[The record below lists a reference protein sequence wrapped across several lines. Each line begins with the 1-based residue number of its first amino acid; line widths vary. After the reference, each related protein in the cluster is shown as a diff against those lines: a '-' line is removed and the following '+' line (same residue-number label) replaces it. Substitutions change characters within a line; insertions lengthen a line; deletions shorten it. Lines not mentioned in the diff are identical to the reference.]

1 MKALVIGSRGGIGQ
15 ALADALDAR
24 GDTVARLHRRSDP
37 PIDLD
42 DEETIRGAA
51 EALVAAA
58 PFDLILVATG
68 LLHGQG
74 VEPEKSLKAIRGAA
88 LDRYFRV
95 NATGP
100 ALIARFFLPLLPRD
114 RRGVFA
120 ALSARV
126 GSISDN
132 RLGGWIGYRASKAAL
147 NQIIRTLAIE
157 WARTHPR
164 AIIAGLH
171 PGTVDTA
178 LSRPFQRN
186 LPPGQLL
193 TPDKSASALLGVLDQ
208 LEPGDSGSCFD
219 WQGERVPA

>member
-193 TPDKSASALLGVLDQ
+193 TPDKSASALLGVLDR
-208 LEPGDSGSCFD
+208 LEPGDSGGCFD